1 MTGGEST
8 NKDVAGLTA
17 GGIVV
22 EFVVGDLETFVVRD
36 AEIMDHDGVIFYE
49 LVQGGRR
56 GDLLDFALV
65 LLLSEFAPEGIEG
78 ELAGGFFP
86 LLDTML
92 SRSRRMPSRRTYLDR
107 KNDCC
112 SGVLRLPSKT
122 SNVLSR
128 VGDYH
133 GMSDGVF
140 VVLVDGGVEG
150 RDIHGVSDLV
160 ETVYLIP
167 TGTCLNSAF
176 APVERVRDDPCGLL
190 GILPFQPLVGFHGL

>member
-92 SRSRRMPSRRTYLDR
+92 SR
-107 KNDCC
+107 
-112 SGVLRLPSKT
+112 
-122 SNVLSR
+122 
-128 VGDYH
+128 
-133 GMSDGVF
+133 
-140 VVLVDGGVEG
+140 
-150 RDIHGVSDLV
+150 
-160 ETVYLIP
+160 
-167 TGTCLNSAF
+167 
-176 APVERVRDDPCGLL
+176 
-190 GILPFQPLVGFHGL
+190 